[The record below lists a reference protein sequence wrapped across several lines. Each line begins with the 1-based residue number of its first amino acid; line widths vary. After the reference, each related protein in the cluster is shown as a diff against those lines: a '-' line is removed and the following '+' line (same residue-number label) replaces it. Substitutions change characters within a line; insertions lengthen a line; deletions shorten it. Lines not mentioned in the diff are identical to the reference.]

1 MLQYMR
7 IMLRAQA
14 RDEKGA
20 SAVEYGLLVSLI
32 AVAIVGAVLLLGTT
46 LDGIFDTTES
56 KIKPPAPTA

>member
-7 IMLRAQA
+7 IMLRAQP